1 MGAGRLLKVCSA
13 MLDGRTGNGRS
24 PVGSALCLCQ
34 EYLSGA
40 RLVWGKV
47 NASLQVAGIIW
58 GHSVSKFGLKD
69 ASVVLEFGI
78 LVLVPQSLETQPFV

>member
-1 MGAGRLLKVCSA
+1 M
-13 MLDGRTGNGRS
+13 
-24 PVGSALCLCQ
+24 
-34 EYLSGA
+34 
-40 RLVWGKV
+40 VWGKV